1 MRLALR
7 PEPAALGPPPT
18 HPARVVATAAF
29 TARLHQ
35 PQSPP
40 CRPWGQQQRH
50 TPHRKLA
57 GALRR
62 RSATTVASASALL
75 PLGLTVVQQDVLAA
89 LAAMGGA
96 LACVKSCDALAD
108 SGAVDRV
115 REEEVWVRCTCCGA
129 PFVSDGTPCECS
141 AC

>member
-7 PEPAALGPPPT
+7 PAPAALGLPQTRDTRAT
-18 HPARVVATAAF
+18 HASAAWTAQ
-29 TARLHQ
+29 LHQ

-40 CRPWGQQQRH
+40 CRPESQQQRH
-50 TPHRKLA
+50 TPRRKP
-57 GALRR
+57 ALRSGCR
-62 RSATTVASASALL
+62 RSATSVALALA
-75 PLGLTVVQQDVLAA
+75 PLGLTLVQQDVVAA

-115 REEEVWVRCTCCGA
+115 RVEGEVG
-129 PFVSDGTPCECS
+129 G
-141 AC
+141 

>member
-7 PEPAALGPPPT
+7 PAPAALGRPPRAARLVA
-18 HPARVVATAAF
+18 PAAC

-40 CRPWGQQQRH
+40 CRPQSQQQRH
-50 TPHRKLA
+50 TPRRKLA
-57 GALRR
+57 GAWRSR
-62 RSATTVASASALL
+62 RSATTVTSASALL

-115 REEEVWVRCTCCGA
+115 RQ
-129 PFVSDGTPCECS
+129 
-141 AC
+141 